1 MKMDFNL
8 IKLIS
13 MSTKKILFLVAFTV
27 CGLLAADGFA
37 QNVEEAVEKTAKD
50 AAKTAI
56 EEVESEVNT
65 KLEKRRAKKDKK
77 RKKLEAKPEKEVIE
91 AQKKATKPDPEEQEQ
106 PQTQVQESQPD
117 QPKEKSSSEVP
128 ANGDRTQAYLEEFK
142 KLDVSYI
149 GSTQNCVGYNV
160 YAIKYKRTWF
170 LATNVN
176 ESPVLSVFVEKPPRT
191 EDAFPVASPFLVE
204 GLKGILVNQYAKK
217 KNRRK
222 KVKDLQLYGFYKLKR
237 PGRQAAK
244 GLLLIEYPKE
254 LNKEPDFFLFKMFYD
269 MFNKKKEEMK
279 PDPNIQK
286 QFEDKLKAPLDKA
299 KEELST
305 VSK

>member
-1 MKMDFNL
+1 MDFNL

-13 MSTKKILFLVAFTV
+13 MSTKKILFLVAFMV
-27 CGLLAADGFA
+27 CGLLAADGVA
-37 QNVEEAVEKTAKD
+37 QTVEEAVEETFKD
-50 AAKTAI
+50 TVKSDI
-56 EEVESEVNT
+56 EEVENEVQS
-65 KLEKRRAKKDKK
+65 KKEKRRSKRDKK
-77 RKKLEAKPEKEVIE
+77 KKGEKAAEKAVVE
-91 AQKKATKPDPEEQEQ
+91 EKKQEETPKSE
-106 PQTQVQESQPD
+106 PVKEESKASQSE
-117 QPKEKSSSEVP
+117 EKGGGEVP

-191 EDAFPVASPFLVE
+191 EDVFPIASPFLVE
-204 GLKGILVNQYAKK
+204 GLKGILVNKYAKK

-254 LNKEPDFFLFKMFYD
+254 LNKEPDFFIFKFFYD

-279 PDPNIQK
+279 PDPNIQQ
-286 QFEDKLKAPLDKA
+286 QFEDKLKGPMDKA
-299 KEELST
+299 KEEIST
-305 VSK
+305 IAK